1 VTIIPKLCGADIELG
16 NFIEGRDGSRGT
28 GDAAADALLR
38 EIHGLPERAPS
49 YYSRYG
55 GYNAQDRGRRYLR
68 ENGGCFYI
76 DLDHLELALPEVRSA
91 YDHVACF
98 HAMLRMAGRAQV
110 AANAKLPEGERIQ
123 VLVNNTDGQG
133 HSYGSHLNFL
143 LARKTWND
151 IFRWK
156 LQQMLFLA
164 AYQVSSIVMT
174 GQGKVGAEDGMP
186 AVEYQLS
193 QRADFF
199 ACLVGEQTT
208 FNRPIVNSRDEALCG
223 SYRLQPEPGSAGDRL
238 ARLHVI
244 FYDTTLCPVGN
255 LLKVGVMQLV
265 LGLIETSGAR
275 PELLLDD
282 PLTAL
287 WRWSRDP
294 SLKTTAPLMSGQNV
308 TAVELQR
315 MFWEAVRPLVERG
328 DCDEAVPEARPIFET
343 WGETLTWLE
352 RGDFDRLARRLDWVL
367 KSAIIQRALAQ
378 HPGLTWASPEI
389 KHLDHLYGSLDG
401 GLYWTMEHA
410 GMVERVVTDEQIA
423 RFESEPPDDT
433 RAWTRAMIL
442 RQSEP
447 DAVTHVDWDSIEVQ
461 LPDRSQWPRHRTL
474 EMADPLSFTRRQ
486 TEFLFN
492 GQRKLDDILD
502 CLGAT
507 DLNSNGFYSTTKA
520 SPSPIIVPS
529 NYESHT
535 EGGRS

>member
-1 VTIIPKLCGADIELG
+1 VKIVPKLCGADIELG
-16 NFIEGRDGSRGT
+16 NFIAGRDHERGT
-28 GDAAADALLR
+28 GAAASQALLN
-38 EIHGLPERAPS
+38 EIPGLPQREMW
-49 YYSRYG
+49 YG
-55 GYNAQDRGRRYLR
+55 GHNSYNAQDRGRRFLR

-76 DLDHLELALPEVRSA
+76 DLDHLEMALPEVCSA
-91 YDHVACF
+91 YDHVACC
-98 HAMLRMAGRAQV
+98 HAMLRMARRAHM

-133 HSYGSHLNFL
+133 NSYGSHLDFL
-143 LARKTWND
+143 VSRHAWNNL
-151 IFRWK
+151 FRWK

-164 AYQVSSIVMT
+164 AYQVSSIVIT
-174 GQGKVGAEDGMP
+174 GQGKAGAEDGMP

-223 SYRLQPEPGSAGDRL
+223 SWRSRRDPDSAAHRL

-244 FYDTTLCPVGN
+244 FFDNTLCHVAS

-265 LGLIETSGAR
+265 LCLIEAGETKSG
-275 PELLLDD
+275 LLLDD

-294 SLKTTAPLMSGQNV
+294 SLKSTAPLMSGQNV

-315 MFWEAVRPLVERG
+315 MFWEAAKPLVERG
-328 DCDEAVPEARPIFET
+328 DCDEAVPEARRIFEM

-352 RGDFDRLARRLDWVL
+352 ARDFRRLAGRLDWVL
-367 KSAIIQRALAQ
+367 KSAIIQRALDQ
-378 HPGLTWASPEI
+378 RPGLTWASPEI
-389 KHLDHLYGSLDG
+389 KHLDHSYGSLGD
-401 GLYWTMEHA
+401 GLYWAMERT
-410 GMVERVVTDEQIA
+410 GLVERVVTEQQIT
-423 RFESEPPDDT
+423 RFETEPPDDT
-433 RAWTRAMIL
+433 RAWTRAMLL
-442 RQSEP
+442 RQAANE
-447 DAVTHVDWDSIEVQ
+447 AVTRVDWDSLDVQ

-486 TEFLFN
+486 TEVLFT
-492 GQRKLDDILD
+492 GQRALDDILD

-507 DLNSNGFYSTTKA
+507 DLNSNGFYSETKA
-520 SPSPIIVPS
+520 NPSSIIVPS
-529 NYESHT
+529 SYEPYT